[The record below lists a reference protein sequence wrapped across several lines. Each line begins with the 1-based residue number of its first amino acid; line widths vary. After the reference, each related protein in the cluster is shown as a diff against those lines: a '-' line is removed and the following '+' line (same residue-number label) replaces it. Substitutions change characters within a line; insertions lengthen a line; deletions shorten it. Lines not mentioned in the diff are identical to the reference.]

1 MSVILS
7 RLLAQSVTMLPAT
20 VALSPESVTV
30 LLFASGLLEQPQH
43 WLDLEEDPLDEITVA
58 DWDEI
63 EKLVANAYREIMSG
77 IVGYCFPLVTA
88 LPDNC
93 LLLDGGSYLRE
104 DYPALYAVLDPVFIV
119 DADNFVL
126 PDLRS
131 RIPIGAGTGAG
142 LSTYAVG
149 EIGGEEAHA
158 LTEAE
163 NATHTHLDSGHQH
176 TYSDSPIPAPLLA
189 PGEVLVSP
197 FSPGGNLTGFG
208 SANLQTSG
216 SGTPHE
222 NRQPFT
228 ALPWAVVAL

>member
-1 MSVILS
+1 MSIILS

-43 WLDLEEDPLDEITVA
+43 WLDLEEDPLDEITVT

-93 LLLDGGSYLRE
+93 LLLDGGTYLRE
-104 DYPALYAVLDPVFIV
+104 DYPALYAVLDAAFIV
-119 DADNFVL
+119 DADNFTL
-126 PDLRS
+126 PDMRG
-131 RIPIGAGTGAG
+131 RIPVGAGQGAG
-142 LSTYAVG
+142 LSDYAIG

-158 LTEAE
+158 LVEAE
-163 NATHTHLDSGHQH
+163 NAEHAHIDSGHQH
-176 TYSDSPIPAPLLA
+176 TYGVSPIAVPVFA
-189 PGEVLVSP
+189 PGEVPVLQG
-197 FSPGGNLTGFG
+197 FLGGSLTGFG
-208 SANLQTSG
+208 SANIGTSG

-228 ALPWAVVAL
+228 ALLWAVVAL